1 MSNAVAV
8 GAPRDLQT
16 TMTEELT
23 RKIVVW
29 ATEIAKYA
37 VALPSSQARESYLAE
52 RHRELVAGV
61 VAEGA
66 AERDAVLLADAC
78 LDAARR
84 ITTELLAQRPGEPEG
99 RD

>member
-37 VALPSSQARESYLAE
+37 VALPSSQARERYLAE
-52 RHRELVAGV
+52 RHRELVAV

-99 RD
+99 RA

>member
-1 MSNAVAV
+1 
-8 GAPRDLQT
+8 
-16 TMTEELT
+16 MTEDLT

-29 ATEIAKYA
+29 ATETAKYA
-37 VALPSSQARESYLAE
+37 VALPSREARERYLAE
-52 RHRELVAGV
+52 RHRELVAGA

-84 ITTELLAQRPGEPEG
+84 ITIELLAHSADEPQG
-99 RD
+99 RA